1 MPNKKYTT
9 KITVQNDSVA
19 LVGRTSAYYS
29 PSDNAIYMRK
39 GDVSWKDFGI
49 DDPVTFTD
57 DLTLIHERQHQI
69 NTQKGAYAHTVGLNE
84 AYNRNVHDEITALIA
99 EKLEIRRQYK
109 ACKTE
114 KDKAAFFARFA
125 KDEANAEYINA
136 LKSGKI
142 NPNSTSSKDF
152 TAEMAFIKDSSTRY
166 RADPNDSGYAKQWT
180 SVAMQNLAENG
191 SNARPNPQGLEED
204 IRKMYQIGGFDFN
217 KVGTNK
223 AILLKTSTITAA
235 DNMVAQNADPEKIL
249 RFMQS
254 GMSEA
259 ASRPYDIA
267 EKLDVTGLSKAQAEK
282 VIQTAI
288 VTQYNAGIIAEQLCL
303 GEKPEMNFDNDRYS
317 RMAEYLRKEIA
328 PYMEVKAD
336 IWEKNNMLTKEG
348 DEAKFQQL
356 MQQAQTVTLDP
367 KSWFDEMGSMLRRDV
382 YDINEVKARIA
393 EYQGKTI
400 NINDVVT
407 NMHEFAL
414 PFDEVSLKE
423 TLEDIAKKEAED
435 KAYWE
440 DYYKKHP
447 EEKEKR
453 LSDPYEVSVMD
464 LNSDMLKDELNKR
477 KEEERKVEPLYASP
491 QIKSYTPFGD
501 GLMMEIKNP
510 EYQTAE
516 LSHLTA
522 ADGSTKDVTLIN
534 GQKHGAEITRDANGN
549 ITELKVYDHGKEIDL
564 TKNRIDLKTATEN
577 GIKSEYIELNGEKFG
592 AEILTDTNGKSKAA
606 FYEQGG
612 LMMTGSTNAQI
623 TKTEGEFRPAA
634 DMLKNELR
642 AQQGELPEQ
651 PASRAQ
657 EMRFDFK
664 LNAAHHLPE
673 LFGRKPE
680 NTPAKVP
687 THTTIP
693 LKPTH
698 SR

>member
-1 MPNKKYTT
+1 MPDNKYTT
-9 KITVQNDSVA
+9 KITVQNDSVTI
-19 LVGRTSAYYS
+19 VGNIGAYYS
-29 PSDNAIYMRK
+29 PSDNAIYMHK
-39 GDVSWKDFGI
+39 GDVSWEDFGKQN
-49 DDPVTFTD
+49 PNALTD

-69 NTQKGAYAHTVGLNE
+69 NTQKGAYAHTVSLHE
-84 AYNRNVHDEITALIA
+84 SYNRNVHDEITALIA

-180 SVAMQNLAENG
+180 SIAMQNLAENS
-191 SNARPNPQGLEED
+191 SNARSNPTGLAED

-217 KVGTNK
+217 TVGTNK
-223 AILLKTSTITAA
+223 AILLQNQAVIAA
-235 DNMVAQNADPEKIL
+235 DNMLAQKADPQKLL

-254 GMSEA
+254 GQRGM
-259 ASRPYDIA
+259 ASRPYAIA
-267 EKLDVTGLSKAQAEK
+267 EKLNVTGLSKEQAEK
-282 VIQTAI
+282 VILTAI
-288 VTQYNAGIIAEQLCL
+288 TTQQNAEMIAEQLCL
-303 GEKPEMNFDNDRYS
+303 GETPKMNFYNRKYDGVAD
-317 RMAEYLRKEIA
+317 YLRNEIA
-328 PYMEVKAD
+328 PYMDVKAD
-336 IWEKNNMLTKEG
+336 IWEKNNMLTAEG
-348 DEAKFQQL
+348 NEEKFQQL

-367 KSWFDEMGSMLRRDV
+367 QAWFDEMGSMLRRDV

-400 NINDVVT
+400 NVKDVVS
-407 NMHEFAL
+407 NMDEFAL
-414 PFDEVSLKE
+414 PFDEVSLEE
-423 TLEDIAKKEAED
+423 TLAAQDKKAAED
-435 KAYWE
+435 KAFWE
-440 DYYKKHP
+440 EYYQKHP

-453 LSDPYEVSVMD
+453 LSDPYEVDVMD
-464 LNSDMLKDELNKR
+464 LNSDMLKDELQNR

-516 LSHLTA
+516 LSRLTA
-522 ADGSTKDVTLIN
+522 ADGTTKDVALIN
-534 GQKHGAEITRDANGN
+534 GQKHGAEITRDAEGN

-564 TKNRIDLKTATEN
+564 AKNRIDIKTAEQN

-612 LMMTGSTNAQI
+612 LMITGSANAQI
-623 TKTEGEFRPAA
+623 TKTEGEFHPAA
-634 DMLKNELR
+634 DMLKNELH
-642 AQQGELPEQ
+642 AQQGGLPEQ
-651 PASRAQ
+651 PAARAQ
-657 EMRFDFK
+657 NLRFDLK
-664 LNAAHHLPE
+664 LDAPTLTPE
-673 LFGRKPE
+673 LFGRKKEE
-680 NTPAKVP
+680 NAAKETPLF
-687 THTTIP
+687 TIP
-693 LKPTH
+693 LKPDHT
-698 SR
+698 R